1 MQKLK
6 RINKYKLN
14 GVQTLALGFIA
25 VIIIGGLILSLPISS
40 ASGESTNLLDALF
53 TSTSAVCVTGLVTL
67 DTGTHWNAFGK
78 Q

>member
-1 MQKLK
+1 MNFWSDFMQKLR

-40 ASGESTNLLDALF
+40 ASERVLTY
-53 TSTSAVCVTGLVTL
+53 
-67 DTGTHWNAFGK
+67 
-78 Q
+78 